1 MVRPASLDDVTPER
15 TAGAEPD
22 LATPARRLVPQGAL
36 GRARASSSRV
46 STPRRPSTRPAV
58 LHSPSTRRRRAGGTP
73 CRAAATARAGTCK
86 QSTGGSVPS
95 LGRSA
100 GAMARAG
107 QGRVCREKS
116 RPADLMYR
124 GGSDGRMERSR
135 RYVTD
140 VTAVTVGHPARRR
153 QGLSPT
159 GQAGP
164 WGRLGEAYGGIE

>member
-1 MVRPASLDDVTPER
+1 M
-15 TAGAEPD
+15 
-22 LATPARRLVPQGAL
+22 
-36 GRARASSSRV
+36 
-46 STPRRPSTRPAV
+46 
-58 LHSPSTRRRRAGGTP
+58 
-73 CRAAATARAGTCK
+73 CK

-124 GGSDGRMERSR
+124 GGLDGRVERSQ

-140 VTAVTVGHPARRR
+140 VTAVTVGPSARHHR
-153 QGLSPT
+153 GVSPS